1 MSINC
6 ILFDLDGT
14 LLDTSYDFAYALNQV
29 CHHYNQPEIPFSTLR
44 QIVSQGGLAM
54 TQLAFPQLSGEE
66 LEQKRQF
73 FLKCYHDNINHHTRT
88 FPGLDSGLTHLAET
102 NFPWG
107 IVTNKPGWL
116 TERLLSDIQ
125 FPSQPKSIVSGDTL
139 SVRKPHPQ
147 PLWLAAEQCGIEPSQ
162 CLYIG
167 DHPRDIE
174 AGKNAGM
181 KTAAAL
187 FGYIP
192 ENTKT
197 NDWQADYVFSTPIEI
212 SHFIRDLI

>member
-14 LLDTSYDFAYALNQV
+14 LLDTSYDFAYALNLT
-29 CHHYNQPEIPFSTLR
+29 CERFNQPKIPYATLR
-44 QIVSQGGLAM
+44 QTVSQGGLAM
-54 TQLAFPQLSGEE
+54 TQLAFPQLSGEA
-66 LEQKRQF
+66 LEEKRQF
-73 FLKCYHDNINHHTRT
+73 FLTSYHDNIDHHTRL
-88 FPGLDSGLTHLAET
+88 FAGLEMGLSQLAAA
-102 NFPWG
+102 NFSWG

-116 TERLLSDIQ
+116 TKRLLTNMTFASA
-125 FPSQPKSIVSGDTL
+125 PKSIICGDTL
-139 SVRKPHPQ
+139 DVRKPNPQ
-147 PLWLAAEQCGIEPSQ
+147 PLWLAAEQCGADPSQ

-181 KTAAAL
+181 QTAAAL

-192 ENTKT
+192 TETHPD
-197 NDWQADYVFSTPIEI
+197 DWQADYVFSTPIDI
-212 SHFIRDLI
+212 SHFIRDLV